1 MNARVLKALLGWF
14 FDNNREGEGK
24 DSVKKCMGA
33 PYTVFARHMTSGM
46 ARIILLKHV

>member
-1 MNARVLKALLGWF
+1 MLKSKAHWF

-33 PYTVFARHMTSGM
+33 PYTVFARHMASGM
-46 ARIILLKHV
+46 AKIILLKHV

>member
-1 MNARVLKALLGWF
+1 MLKSKAHWF

-33 PYTVFARHMTSGM
+33 PYMVFARHMASGM